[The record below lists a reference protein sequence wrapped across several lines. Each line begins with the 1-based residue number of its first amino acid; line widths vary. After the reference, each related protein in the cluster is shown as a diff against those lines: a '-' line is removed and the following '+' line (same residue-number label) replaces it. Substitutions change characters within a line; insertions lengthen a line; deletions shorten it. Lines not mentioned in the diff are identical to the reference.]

1 MAAIQNLQ
9 LWCKQQ
15 CEGYRDVSI
24 TNMTTSFRDGLAF
37 CAILHRHRPDLIN
50 FDSLSKENVYENNKL
65 AFRVAEEELGIP
77 ALLDAED
84 MVALRV
90 PDRLSILT
98 YVSQY
103 YNYFHGRS
111 PIGGMAGIKRPSS
124 EPQEQPL
131 GKKAVSEPPKPV
143 PPKLPPAAP
152 PARAKPKEIS
162 PVTKKV
168 LAESGNVPSSSCG
181 ICGSHVHLV
190 QRYLVDGKLYHRN
203 CFRCRQCWNMLLPG
217 SYKAG
222 PEPGTFICTS
232 HQQPDSVQ
240 ISGLRSTGSKPE
252 STPAPPAARAFQKAA
267 EPKKLEQVLKK
278 PSQEGLANSTKPS
291 VSSFGSSGF
300 KSVNTPWS
308 SSAVNKSADCRG
320 TPLGNKTD
328 HHEGTPSGLLQT
340 ASTTKTQQAREHFF
354 QSFESSSNKSSDTK
368 KQAPPSH
375 GPGKAASARTTPEV
389 RPVNAEKDQARN
401 HIIQALAGSN
411 TSPNRPGGLNS
422 IGSSVSSRPGGLS
435 STGSPLSS
443 RSGGLH
449 STGSSVSSR
458 SGGLSSTGSPLS
470 SRSGGLNSTGS
481 PVSSR
486 SGGLNSTGSPLSS
499 RSGGLN
505 STGSPVSSR
514 SGGLNSTGSSV
525 SSRSGGLNST
535 GSPLSSR
542 SGGLNSTG
550 SSVSSRPGGLN
561 STGSPLSSRSG
572 GLNSTGSPVSSS
584 GKFAP
589 TSSPWQSPAPKPQ
602 PSKIGCPAL
611 KQEKI
616 ADPLPKSQA
625 ASKPLDAVHKL
636 ESKGTK
642 GNITVGEDK
651 SESPAEWRSLLK
663 PVASKDQGGS
673 KKPTDNSQVGTGSP
687 AHKETKPSP
696 LVVPSA
702 KQDSASSGGFMKKLL
717 IPSSDL
723 TKSCQNSKQSWE
735 DHGGSVKK
743 EEEGNQLKKST
754 TTFQPSAS
762 KSIQSPEVVSPT
774 KLHPDYLPEKEI
786 QEKVC
791 DIEKQLDEL
800 ELKGVELEKQLR
812 GCEGDESEDALMV
825 DWFKLIHEKQ
835 LLLRQ
840 ESELMYKMK
849 QQKLEEQQWNIET
862 ELRHLMSKP
871 EELKTPRDKEREQEL
886 LESYLNTVNDRNN
899 IVECLDEDRLRE
911 QEEDQMLADMIQRL
925 DGSLESTEPEKK
937 KNKFCLSKIW
947 KQKNKGKAQE

>member
-131 GKKAVSEPPKPV
+131 GKKAISEPPKPV
-143 PPKLPPAAP
+143 PPKLPPAHP
-152 PARAKPKEIS
+152 PARAKPKETT
-162 PVTKKV
+162 PATTKGV
-168 LAESGNVPSSSCG
+168 LAETGNIPSSSCG
-181 ICGSHVHLV
+181 VCGNHVHLV

-203 CFRCRQCWNMLLPG
+203 CFRCRQCWNVLLPG

-240 ISGLRSTGSKPE
+240 ISGLRSTGNKPE
-252 STPAPPAARAFQKAA
+252 STPAPAAARAFQKVA
-267 EPKKLEQVLKK
+267 EPKKPEQVLKK
-278 PSQEGLANSTKPS
+278 PSQESPASSTKPS
-291 VSSFGSSGF
+291 VSSSGSSSF
-300 KSVNTPWS
+300 RSVNTPWS
-308 SSAVNKSADCRG
+308 SSVVNKSDDCKA

-328 HHEGTPSGLLQT
+328 HREGTSSGPLRT
-340 ASTTKTQQAREHFF
+340 TSATKTQQARENFF
-354 QSFESSSNKSSDTK
+354 RSLESSSNKSSDTK
-368 KQAPPSH
+368 NQDPRPSSH
-375 GPGKAASARTTPEV
+375 GPVKTASARATTEV
-389 RPVNAEKDQARN
+389 SPVTAEKDQARN
-401 HIIQALAGSN
+401 RIIQALAGSN
-411 TSPNRPGGLNS
+411 TSLN
-422 IGSSVSSRPGGLS
+422 RPGGLS
-435 STGSPLSS
+435 STGS
-443 RSGGLH
+443 
-449 STGSSVSSR
+449 ST
-458 SGGLSSTGSPLS
+458 
-470 SRSGGLNSTGS
+470 
-481 PVSSR
+481 
-486 SGGLNSTGSPLSS
+486 
-499 RSGGLN
+499 
-505 STGSPVSSR
+505 
-514 SGGLNSTGSSV
+514 
-525 SSRSGGLNST
+525 
-535 GSPLSSR
+535 
-542 SGGLNSTG
+542 
-550 SSVSSRPGGLN
+550 
-561 STGSPLSSRSG
+561 
-572 GLNSTGSPVSSS
+572 SSS
-584 GKFAP
+584 DKLPP
-589 TSSPWQSPAPKPQ
+589 TSSQWQSPAPKAQ
-602 PSKIGCPAL
+602 PSKPGNTAL
-611 KQEKI
+611 KQEKVT
-616 ADPLPKSQA
+616 DPLPKSPA
-625 ASKPLDAVHKL
+625 ASKRGDSVRKP
-636 ESKGTK
+636 ESKGVK
-642 GNITVGEDK
+642 GSLNVGEDK
-651 SESPAEWRSLLK
+651 SESPAEWRSRLK
-663 PVASKDQGGS
+663 PVANKDQGGS

-702 KQDSASSGGFMKKLL
+702 KQDSASSGGFVKKKL

-723 TKSCQNSKQSWE
+723 IRSCQNSQQDWE
-735 DHGGSVKK
+735 DPGGSAKK
-743 EEEGNQLKKST
+743 KEEGNQLKKST
-754 TTFQPSAS
+754 TTFKPSVP
-762 KSIQSPEVVSPT
+762 KSIQSPEAVSPT
-774 KLHPDYLPEKEI
+774 KLHPDYLPEEQI
-786 QEKVC
+786 QEKVR

-800 ELKGVELEKQLR
+800 ELKGVDLEKQLR

-871 EELKTPRDKEREQEL
+871 EELKTPREKEREKEL
-886 LESYLNTVNDRNN
+886 LESYLNTVNDRNS

-925 DGSLESTEPEKK
+925 DGSRESQDTEKK
-937 KNKFCLSKIW
+937 KTKFGLSKIW
-947 KQKNKGKAQE
+947 KQKK

>member
-50 FDSLSKENVYENNKL
+50 FNSLSKENVYENNKL

-131 GKKAVSEPPKPV
+131 GKKAVAEPPKPV
-143 PPKLPPAAP
+143 PPKVPPAHP
-152 PARAKPKEIS
+152 PARAKPKETS
-162 PVTKKV
+162 PVRNWFWF
-168 LAESGNVPSSSCG
+168 LAESGNIPSSTCG
-181 ICGSHVHLV
+181 ICGNHVHLV

-203 CFRCRQCWNMLLPG
+203 CFRCRQCWNVLLPG

-222 PEPGTFICTS
+222 PEPGTFICSS

-240 ISGLRSTGSKPE
+240 ISGLHSTRNKPE
-252 STPAPPAARAFQKAA
+252 STPTPTAARAFQKAA
-267 EPKKLEQVLKK
+267 EPKKPEQVLKK
-278 PSQEGLANSTKPS
+278 HSQESLANSTKPS
-291 VSSFGSSGF
+291 VSSSGSCGF

-308 SSAVNKSADCRG
+308 SSTVNKSNDCKG

-328 HHEGTPSGLLQT
+328 HCGGTPSGPLWT
-340 ASTTKTQQAREHFF
+340 TSTTKTQQARENFF
-354 QSFESSSNKSSDTK
+354 RSLESSSSKTCDTK
-368 KQAPPSH
+368 NQVPSSH
-375 GPGKAASARTTPEV
+375 GPGKTASARTTAEV
-389 RPVNAEKDQARN
+389 SPVNAQKDQARN
-401 HIIQALAGSN
+401 CIIQALAGSN

-422 IGSSVSSRPGGLS
+422 TASSA
-435 STGSPLSS
+435 
-443 RSGGLH
+443 
-449 STGSSVSSR
+449 
-458 SGGLSSTGSPLS
+458 
-470 SRSGGLNSTGS
+470 
-481 PVSSR
+481 
-486 SGGLNSTGSPLSS
+486 
-499 RSGGLN
+499 
-505 STGSPVSSR
+505 
-514 SGGLNSTGSSV
+514 
-525 SSRSGGLNST
+525 
-535 GSPLSSR
+535 
-542 SGGLNSTG
+542 
-550 SSVSSRPGGLN
+550 
-561 STGSPLSSRSG
+561 
-572 GLNSTGSPVSSS
+572 SSS
-584 GKFAP
+584 CEKKLCGKFSP
-589 TSSPWQSPAPKPQ
+589 ISSQWQSQAPKAQ
-602 PSKIGCPAL
+602 SSKTGYSAL

-616 ADPLPKSQA
+616 TDPQPKGQT
-625 ASKPLDAVHKL
+625 ASKAVDSVHKP
-636 ESKGTK
+636 ESKGIKDQYNECVSDSCTFCLYHH
-642 GNITVGEDK
+642 IRVSRVLVDVGEDK

-663 PVASKDQGGS
+663 PVANKDQGGP

-702 KQDSASSGGFMKKLL
+702 KQDSGMKDISFAFILLVRQGIGISAARHTLSVHFNPASSGGFAKKKL

-723 TKSCQNSKQSWE
+723 IRSCQNSKQLWE
-735 DHGGSVKK
+735 DPGGSAKK
-743 EEEGNQLKKST
+743 EEESNQLKKST
-754 TTFQPSAS
+754 AAY
-762 KSIQSPEVVSPT
+762 
-774 KLHPDYLPEKEI
+774 YLPEEEI
-786 QEKVC
+786 QKKVC
-791 DIEKQLDEL
+791 DIEKQLDQL
-800 ELKGVELEKQLR
+800 ELKGVDLEKQLR
-812 GCEGDESEDALMV
+812 GCEGDESEDTLMV

-862 ELRHLMSKP
+862 ELRWLMNKS
-871 EELKTPRDKEREQEL
+871 EEQKTPREKEREKEL
-886 LESYLNTVNDRNN
+886 LQSYLNTVNDRNS
-899 IVECLDEDRLRE
+899 IVECLDEDRLR
-911 QEEDQMLADMIQRL
+911 
-925 DGSLESTEPEKK
+925 
-937 KNKFCLSKIW
+937 
-947 KQKNKGKAQE
+947 

>member
-15 CEGYRDVSI
+15 CEGYRGVSI

-50 FDSLSKENVYENNKL
+50 FNSLSKENVYENNKL

-111 PIGGMAGIKRPSS
+111 PIGGMAGIKRPSC

-143 PPKLPPAAP
+143 PPKLTPAHP
-152 PARAKPKEIS
+152 PARAKPKEAS
-162 PVTKKV
+162 PVTPKGV
-168 LAESGNVPSSSCG
+168 LAESGNIPSSSCG
-181 ICGSHVHLV
+181 ICGNHVHLV

-203 CFRCRQCWNMLLPG
+203 CFRCRQCWNVLLPG

-232 HQQPDSVQ
+232 HQQPGSVQ
-240 ISGLRSTGSKPE
+240 ISGLCSTRNKPE
-252 STPAPPAARAFQKAA
+252 STPAPTAARAFQKAA
-267 EPKKLEQVLKK
+267 EPKKPEQVLKK

-291 VSSFGSSGF
+291 VSSSGSSGF
-300 KSVNTPWS
+300 KSVNTLWS
-308 SSAVNKSADCRG
+308 SSAVNKSDDCKG
-320 TPLGNKTD
+320 TSLGNKTD
-328 HHEGTPSGLLQT
+328 HREGSPSGPVWT
-340 ASTTKTQQAREHFF
+340 TCTTKTQQARENFF
-354 QSFESSSNKSSDTK
+354 RSLESSSNKTSDTK
-368 KQAPPSH
+368 NQVPSSH
-375 GPGKAASARTTPEV
+375 GPGKTAPARTTVEV
-389 RPVNAEKDQARN
+389 SAVNAEKDQARN

-411 TSPNRPGGLNS
+411 ISPNRPGGLSS
-422 IGSSVSSRPGGLS
+422 IGSSA
-435 STGSPLSS
+435 
-443 RSGGLH
+443 
-449 STGSSVSSR
+449 
-458 SGGLSSTGSPLS
+458 
-470 SRSGGLNSTGS
+470 
-481 PVSSR
+481 
-486 SGGLNSTGSPLSS
+486 
-499 RSGGLN
+499 
-505 STGSPVSSR
+505 
-514 SGGLNSTGSSV
+514 
-525 SSRSGGLNST
+525 
-535 GSPLSSR
+535 
-542 SGGLNSTG
+542 
-550 SSVSSRPGGLN
+550 
-561 STGSPLSSRSG
+561 
-572 GLNSTGSPVSSS
+572 SSS
-584 GKFAP
+584 GKFSP
-589 TSSPWQSPAPKPQ
+589 SSSQWQSPAPKAQ
-602 PSKIGCPAL
+602 SSKTDYTAPN
-611 KQEKI
+611 QEKI
-616 ADPLPKSQA
+616 TDPLPKSQA
-625 ASKPLDAVHKL
+625 ARKPVDSVHKP
-636 ESKGTK
+636 ESKGIK
-642 GNITVGEDK
+642 GSMNVGEDK
-651 SESPAEWRSLLK
+651 SESPADWRSLLK
-663 PVASKDQGGS
+663 PVTSKDQSGS

-702 KQDSASSGGFMKKLL
+702 KQDSASSGGVMKKKLM
-717 IPSSDL
+717 PSSDL
-723 TKSCQNSKQSWE
+723 IRSCQNSKQVSE
-735 DHGGSVKK
+735 DPGGSAKK

-754 TTFQPSAS
+754 TTFKPSVP
-762 KSIQSPEVVSPT
+762 KSIQSPEAVSPT
-774 KLHPDYLPEKEI
+774 KLHPDYLPEEKI

-800 ELKGVELEKQLR
+800 ELKGVDLEKQLR

-825 DWFKLIHEKQ
+825 EWFKLIHEKQ

-849 QQKLEEQQWNIET
+849 QQKLEEQQWNIEV

-871 EELKTPRDKEREQEL
+871 EELKTPREKEREKEL

-925 DGSLESTEPEKK
+925 DGSLESQEPEKK
-937 KNKFCLSKIW
+937 KNKFHLPKIR
-947 KQKNKGKAQE
+947 KQKNKSKAQE

>member
-37 CAILHRHRPDLIN
+37 CAILHRHRPDLLN
-50 FDSLSKENVYENNKL
+50 FNSLSKENVYENNKL

-143 PPKLPPAAP
+143 PPKLPPAHP
-152 PARAKPKEIS
+152 PARAKPKETS
-162 PVTKKV
+162 PVTTKGI
-168 LAESGNVPSSSCG
+168 LAESGNIPSSSCG
-181 ICGSHVHLV
+181 ICRNHVHLV

-203 CFRCRQCWNMLLPG
+203 CFRCRQCWNVLLPG

-232 HQQPDSVQ
+232 HQQPDNVQ
-240 ISGLRSTGSKPE
+240 ISGLRSTGNKSE
-252 STPAPPAARAFQKAA
+252 STPAPTAARAFQKAA

-291 VSSFGSSGF
+291 VSSSGSSGF

-308 SSAVNKSADCRG
+308 SSAVNKSDDCKG
-320 TPLGNKTD
+320 TPLGNKTEHRD
-328 HHEGTPSGLLQT
+328 GSPSGPLWT
-340 ASTTKTQQAREHFF
+340 TSTTKTQQARDIFF
-354 QSFESSSNKSSDTK
+354 RSLESSSNKTSNTK
-368 KQAPPSH
+368 NQVPSSH
-375 GPGKAASARTTPEV
+375 GPGKTASARTTTEV
-389 RPVNAEKDQARN
+389 SPVNAEKDQARN
-401 HIIQALAGSN
+401 HIIQALAESN
-411 TSPNRPGGLNS
+411 TSPNRPGGL
-422 IGSSVSSRPGGLS
+422 S
-435 STGSPLSS
+435 STGS
-443 RSGGLH
+443 
-449 STGSSVSSR
+449 
-458 SGGLSSTGSPLS
+458 SP
-470 SRSGGLNSTGS
+470 
-481 PVSSR
+481 
-486 SGGLNSTGSPLSS
+486 
-499 RSGGLN
+499 
-505 STGSPVSSR
+505 
-514 SGGLNSTGSSV
+514 
-525 SSRSGGLNST
+525 
-535 GSPLSSR
+535 
-542 SGGLNSTG
+542 
-550 SSVSSRPGGLN
+550 
-561 STGSPLSSRSG
+561 
-572 GLNSTGSPVSSS
+572 SSS
-584 GKFAP
+584 GKFSP
-589 TSSPWQSPAPKPQ
+589 TSSQWQSPAPKAQ
-602 PSKIGCPAL
+602 PSKTGYTAL

-616 ADPLPKSQA
+616 TDPLPKSQA
-625 ASKPLDAVHKL
+625 ASKPVDSVRKP
-636 ESKGTK
+636 ESKGIKDPPETQICLVSFYWILYYLAMSLPL
-642 GNITVGEDK
+642 GSMNVGEDK
-651 SESPAEWRSLLK
+651 SESPAEWRSRLK
-663 PVASKDQGGS
+663 PVVSKDQGGS

-702 KQDSASSGGFMKKLL
+702 KQDSGLKFLTQNLSVLLNPASSGGFMKKKL

-723 TKSCQNSKQSWE
+723 IQSCQNSKQGWE
-735 DHGGSVKK
+735 DPGGSAKE

-754 TTFQPSAS
+754 TTC
-762 KSIQSPEVVSPT
+762 
-774 KLHPDYLPEKEI
+774 KLRPDYLPEEEI
-786 QEKVC
+786 QEKVR

-800 ELKGVELEKQLR
+800 ELKGVDLEKQLR

-871 EELKTPRDKEREQEL
+871 EELKTPREKDREKEL
-886 LESYLNTVNDRNN
+886 LKSYINTVNDRNN

-925 DGSLESTEPEKK
+925 DGSLESQEPEKK
-937 KNKFCLSKIW
+937 KNKFRLSKIW
-947 KQKNKGKAQE
+947 KQKNKS

>member
-37 CAILHRHRPDLIN
+37 CAILHRHRPDLIDFN
-50 FDSLSKENVYENNKL
+50 SLSKENVYENNKL

-124 EPQEQPL
+124 EPHEQPR
-131 GKKAVSEPPKPV
+131 GKKAVSDSPKPA
-143 PPKLPPAAP
+143 PPKLPPAHP
-152 PARAKPKEIS
+152 PARAKPKETS
-162 PVTKKV
+162 LVPQKGV
-168 LAESGNVPSSSCG
+168 LAESGNIPSSSCG
-181 ICGSHVHLV
+181 ICGNHVHLV

-203 CFRCRQCWNMLLPG
+203 CFRCRQCWNVLLPG

-240 ISGLRSTGSKPE
+240 ISGVRSTANKPE
-252 STPAPPAARAFQKAA
+252 STPTPTAARAFQKAA
-267 EPKKLEQVLKK
+267 EPKKPEQVLKT

-291 VSSFGSSGF
+291 VSSSGF

-308 SSAVNKSADCRG
+308 SSAVNKSDDCKG
-320 TPLGNKTD
+320 TPLGNKTY
-328 HHEGTPSGLLQT
+328 HREGAPSGPLWT
-340 ASTTKTQQAREHFF
+340 TSTTKTQQARQNFF
-354 QSFESSSNKSSDTK
+354 QSLESSSNKTSDTK
-368 KQAPPSH
+368 KQVLSSH
-375 GPGKAASARTTPEV
+375 GPAKTAPVRTTPEV
-389 RPVNAEKDQARN
+389 SPVNAAEKDQARN

-411 TSPNRPGGLNS
+411 TSPNRPGGL
-422 IGSSVSSRPGGLS
+422 S
-435 STGSPLSS
+435 STGSSA
-443 RSGGLH
+443 
-449 STGSSVSSR
+449 
-458 SGGLSSTGSPLS
+458 
-470 SRSGGLNSTGS
+470 
-481 PVSSR
+481 
-486 SGGLNSTGSPLSS
+486 
-499 RSGGLN
+499 
-505 STGSPVSSR
+505 
-514 SGGLNSTGSSV
+514 
-525 SSRSGGLNST
+525 
-535 GSPLSSR
+535 
-542 SGGLNSTG
+542 
-550 SSVSSRPGGLN
+550 
-561 STGSPLSSRSG
+561 
-572 GLNSTGSPVSSS
+572 SSS
-584 GKFAP
+584 GKFSP
-589 TSSPWQSPAPKPQ
+589 TGSQWQSPAPKAQ
-602 PSKIGCPAL
+602 PSKTGHTAL

-616 ADPLPKSQA
+616 TDPLPKSQT
-625 ASKPLDAVHKL
+625 ASKPVDSVHKP
-636 ESKGTK
+636 EPKGIK
-642 GNITVGEDK
+642 GSMNVGEDK
-651 SESPAEWRSLLK
+651 SESPADWRSRLK
-663 PVASKDQGGS
+663 PVANKDQGGS
-673 KKPTDNSQVGTGSP
+673 KQPTDNSQVGTGSP

-702 KQDSASSGGFMKKLL
+702 KQDSASSGGFMKKKL

-723 TKSCQNSKQSWE
+723 IRSCQNSKQCWE
-735 DHGGSVKK
+735 DTGGSVKK
-743 EEEGNQLKKST
+743 EEERNQWKKST
-754 TTFQPSAS
+754 ITIKPSVPNT
-762 KSIQSPEVVSPT
+762 IQSPEVVSPT
-774 KLHPDYLPEKEI
+774 KLHPDYLPDDKI
-786 QEKVC
+786 QEKVR

-800 ELKGVELEKQLR
+800 ELKGVDLEKQLR

-862 ELRHLMSKP
+862 ELRNLMNKP
-871 EELKTPRDKEREQEL
+871 EELKTPREKEREKEL
-886 LESYLNTVNDRNN
+886 LELYLNTVNDRNN

-925 DGSLESTEPEKK
+925 DGSLESQEPEKK
-937 KNKFCLSKIW
+937 KNKFRLSKIW
-947 KQKNKGKAQE
+947 KQKNKSKDQE

>member
-50 FDSLSKENVYENNKL
+50 FNSLSKENVYENNKL

-143 PPKLPPAAP
+143 PPKLPPAHP
-152 PARAKPKEIS
+152 PARAKPKETS
-162 PVTKKV
+162 PVTTKGI
-168 LAESGNVPSSSCG
+168 LAESGNIPSSSCG
-181 ICGSHVHLV
+181 ICGNHVHLV

-203 CFRCRQCWNMLLPG
+203 CFRCRQCWNVLLPG

-232 HQQPDSVQ
+232 HQQPDNVQ
-240 ISGLRSTGSKPE
+240 ISGLHSTGNKPE
-252 STPAPPAARAFQKAA
+252 STPAPAAARAFQKAA
-267 EPKKLEQVLKK
+267 EPKKPEQVLKK

-291 VSSFGSSGF
+291 VSSSGSSGF

-308 SSAVNKSADCRG
+308 SSALNKSDDCKG

-328 HHEGTPSGLLQT
+328 HRDGSPSGPLWT
-340 ASTTKTQQAREHFF
+340 TSTTKTQQARDIFF
-354 QSFESSSNKSSDTK
+354 RSLESSSNKTSDTK
-368 KQAPPSH
+368 KQVSSSH
-375 GPGKAASARTTPEV
+375 GPGKTGSARTTAEV
-389 RPVNAEKDQARN
+389 SPVNAKKDQARN
-401 HIIQALAGSN
+401 HIIQALAESN
-411 TSPNRPGGLNS
+411 TSPNRPGGLS
-422 IGSSVSSRPGGLS
+422 
-435 STGSPLSS
+435 
-443 RSGGLH
+443 
-449 STGSSVSSR
+449 STGSSVSS
-458 SGGLSSTGSPLS
+458 
-470 SRSGGLNSTGS
+470 
-481 PVSSR
+481 
-486 SGGLNSTGSPLSS
+486 
-499 RSGGLN
+499 
-505 STGSPVSSR
+505 
-514 SGGLNSTGSSV
+514 
-525 SSRSGGLNST
+525 
-535 GSPLSSR
+535 
-542 SGGLNSTG
+542 
-550 SSVSSRPGGLN
+550 
-561 STGSPLSSRSG
+561 
-572 GLNSTGSPVSSS
+572 S
-584 GKFAP
+584 GKFSP
-589 TSSPWQSPAPKPQ
+589 TSSQWQTPAPKAQ
-602 PSKIGCPAL
+602 PSKTGYTAL

-616 ADPLPKSQA
+616 TDPLPKSQA
-625 ASKPLDAVHKL
+625 ASKPVDSLHKP
-636 ESKGTK
+636 ESKGIK
-642 GNITVGEDK
+642 V
-651 SESPAEWRSLLK
+651 
-663 PVASKDQGGS
+663 
-673 KKPTDNSQVGTGSP
+673 
-687 AHKETKPSP
+687 KPS
-696 LVVPSA
+696 VP
-702 KQDSASSGGFMKKLL
+702 
-717 IPSSDL
+717 
-723 TKSCQNSKQSWE
+723 
-735 DHGGSVKK
+735 
-743 EEEGNQLKKST
+743 
-754 TTFQPSAS
+754 
-762 KSIQSPEVVSPT
+762 KSIQSPEAVSPT
-774 KLHPDYLPEKEI
+774 KLRPDYLPEEEI
-786 QEKVC
+786 QEKVR

-800 ELKGVELEKQLR
+800 ELKGVDLEKQLR

-871 EELKTPRDKEREQEL
+871 EELKTPREKEREKEL
-886 LESYLNTVNDRNN
+886 LKSYINTVNDRNN

-925 DGSLESTEPEKK
+925 DGSLESQEPEKK
-937 KNKFCLSKIW
+937 KNKFRLSKIW
-947 KQKNKGKAQE
+947 KQKNKSKAQE